1 MKNYVL
7 LFFSW
12 TYHQYKGIWQPC
24 HLLIPSSRYIFL
36 HAWDLGSGLPKNDM
50 IREGKNFPSYIQLRV
65 ASEEIGFDLC
75 TEPSDGWRE
84 ETGVIQHTGKPN
96 RSAAATVV
104 DGSISNLFQTTF
116 VVAPGPRRSFSTSPK
131 ANIFR

>member
-1 MKNYVL
+1 
-7 LFFSW
+7 
-12 TYHQYKGIWQPC
+12 
-24 HLLIPSSRYIFL
+24 
-36 HAWDLGSGLPKNDM
+36 M
-50 IREGKNFPSYIQLRV
+50 IREGKNIPSYIQLRV
-65 ASEEIGFDLC
+65 ASEEIEFDLC

-96 RSAAATVV
+96 RSAAAAVV

-116 VVAPGPRRSFSTSPK
+116 VAPELRRSFSTSPK